1 MLNKSDPE
9 TKFMGI
15 DFGER
20 RIGISISDA
29 EKKYSFNRDY
39 VFNDKD
45 LLRKLLNIIIS
56 ENVTRMIIGYPVSLM
71 NTSMDVTLRVD
82 KFAEALK
89 QFLKMKKLHV
99 EITYFDERFT
109 SKIAEESLLKSGV
122 KKSKRREKGLVD
134 SISAQMILQDYLD
147 RMNNTGSC

>member
-1 MLNKSDPE
+1 MLNKSGTE

-15 DFGER
+15 DFGGR
-20 RIGISISDA
+20 RIGISVSDT

-45 LLRKLLNIIIS
+45 LFGKLLNMIIL
-56 ENVTRMIIGYPVSLM
+56 ENVTRVIIGYPVSLM
-71 NTSMDVTLRVD
+71 NTSTDLTGKVD
-82 KFAEALK
+82 EFAEALK
-89 QFLKMKKLHV
+89 QFLQMKKLNV
-99 EITYFDERFT
+99 EIVFFDERFT